1 MTAII
6 NKAIS
11 LQTYFINNFIRYMY
25 SPLYSHINKF
35 TNLSSEE
42 QDVLASMLKFSSYKK
57 KAFLHQ
63 AGETCRANYFVVKGC
78 LRLYFID
85 IKGAEQTTQ
94 FAIENWWISDLTSFL
109 FQRPSDFY
117 IQAAEATEVIVIEH
131 RYYDEMFNKL
141 PKMERYFRQ
150 IFQKLHQASQIRI
163 KYLYSQTAEERY
175 TNFNKLFPD
184 FVQRVP
190 QYMLASYLGFTP
202 EFLSKIRAKK

>member
-1 MTAII
+1 
-6 NKAIS
+6 
-11 LQTYFINNFIRYMY
+11 MY
-25 SPLYSHINKF
+25 SALYNHINRF
-35 TNLSSEE
+35 IDLSNDE
-42 QDVLASMLKFSSYKK
+42 QEILASLLKSFSFKK
-57 KAFLHQ
+57 KAFLHE

-94 FAIENWWISDLTSFL
+94 FAIENWWISDLTSFI
-109 FQRPSDFY
+109 FQKPSDFY
-117 IQAAEATEVIVIEH
+117 IQAAEATEVIIIE
-131 RYYDEMFNKL
+131 RRNYDELFEQL
-141 PKMERYFRQ
+141 PKMEKYFRL
-150 IFQKLHQASQIRI
+150 IFQKLHQASQMRI

-175 TNFNKLFPD
+175 TSFNSLFPE

>member
-1 MTAII
+1 
-6 NKAIS
+6 
-11 LQTYFINNFIRYMY
+11 MY
-25 SPLYSHINKF
+25 SALYKHINKF
-35 TNLSSEE
+35 TDLSTDE
-42 QDVLASMLKFSSYKK
+42 QEILASMLKSASFKK
-57 KAFLHQ
+57 KAYLHE

-85 IKGAEQTTQ
+85 IKGVEQTTQ

-109 FQRPSDFY
+109 FQKPSDFY
-117 IQAAEATEVIVIEH
+117 IQAAEETEVIIIKRH
-131 RYYDEMFNKL
+131 YYDELFDKL
-141 PKMERYFRQ
+141 PKLERYFRQ

-175 TNFNKLFPD
+175 VNFNKLFPE

>member
-1 MTAII
+1 
-6 NKAIS
+6 
-11 LQTYFINNFIRYMY
+11 MY
-25 SPLYSHINKF
+25 HALFAHINKF
-35 TNLSSEE
+35 IDLSMDE
-42 QDVLASMLKFSSYKK
+42 QEILATLLKSSSYKK
-57 KAFLHQ
+57 KAFLHE
-63 AGETCRANYFVVKGC
+63 AGATCRANYFVVKGC

-109 FQRPSDFY
+109 FQQPSDFY

-131 RYYDEMFNKL
+131 RHYDEIFEKL
-141 PKMERYFRQ
+141 PRLEKYFRL

-175 TNFNKLFPD
+175 TNFNALFPA
-184 FVQRVP
+184 FVQRIP

-202 EFLSKIRAKK
+202 EFLSKIRARK

>member
-1 MTAII
+1 M
-6 NKAIS
+6 
-11 LQTYFINNFIRYMY
+11 NNALYDHIQKF
-25 SPLYSHINKF
+25 SPLHPD
-35 TNLSSEE
+35 E
-42 QDVLASMLKFSSYKK
+42 QEILRPFLKTATYKK
-57 KAFLHQ
+57 KAFLHE
-63 AGETCRANYFVVKGC
+63 AGQTCRFNYFVVKGC

-94 FAIENWWISDLTSFL
+94 FAIENWWISDLSSFL
-109 FQRPSDFY
+109 SQKSSEFY
-117 IQAAEATEVIVIEH
+117 IQAAEETDVIAIERRH
-131 RYYDEMFNKL
+131 YDELFDQL
-141 PKMERYFRQ
+141 PKLEKYFRL

-175 TNFNKLFPD
+175 TNFNKLFPE

>member
-1 MTAII
+1 
-6 NKAIS
+6 
-11 LQTYFINNFIRYMY
+11 MY
-25 SPLYSHINKF
+25 SALYSHINKF
-35 TNLSSEE
+35 TDLSPDE
-42 QDVLASMLKFSSYKK
+42 QQVLASLLKASSFKK
-57 KAFLHQ
+57 KAFLHE

-94 FAIENWWISDLTSFL
+94 FGIENWWISDLTSFI
-109 FQRPSDFY
+109 FQKPSEFY
-117 IQAAEATEVIVIEH
+117 IQAAEDTEVIVIEH
-131 RYYDEMFNKL
+131 RYYDEIFDKL
-141 PKMERYFRQ
+141 PKLEKYFRL

-175 TNFNKLFPD
+175 FNFSRLFPE

-202 EFLSKIRAKK
+202 EFLSKIRSKK

>member
-1 MTAII
+1 
-6 NKAIS
+6 
-11 LQTYFINNFIRYMY
+11 MY
-25 SPLYSHINKF
+25 HALYNHIDRF
-35 TNLSSEE
+35 TNLSIEE
-42 QDVLASMLKFSSYKK
+42 HELLATLVQPASYKK
-57 KAFLHQ
+57 KAYLLE
-63 AGETCRANYFVVKGC
+63 AGQTCRANYFVVKGC

-109 FQRPSDFY
+109 SQRPSDFY
-117 IQAAEATEVIVIEH
+117 IQAAEQTEVIIIEQRH
-131 RYYDEMFNKL
+131 YDELFLKL
-141 PKMERYFRQ
+141 PKLEKYFRM

-175 TNFNKLFPD
+175 INFNKLFPE

>member
-1 MTAII
+1 MD
-6 NKAIS
+6 KALVNHIKR
-11 LQTYFINNFIRYMY
+11 FID
-25 SPLYSHINKF
+25 
-35 TNLSSEE
+35 LSSDEE
-42 QDVLASMLKFSSYKK
+42 EVLASLLKTASFKK
-57 KAFLHQ
+57 KAFLHE
-63 AGETCRANYFVVKGC
+63 AGEICRSNYFVVQGC

-109 FQRPSDFY
+109 MQKPSEFY
-117 IQAAEATEVIVIEH
+117 IQAAEATEVIVLEH
-131 RYYDEMFNKL
+131 RNYDALFDRL
-141 PKMERYFRQ
+141 PKLEKYFRL

-175 TNFNKLFPD
+175 VNFNKLFPE

>member
-1 MTAII
+1 
-6 NKAIS
+6 
-11 LQTYFINNFIRYMY
+11 MY
-25 SPLYSHINKF
+25 SALYNHINKF
-35 TNLSSEE
+35 TDLNVEE
-42 QDVLASMLKFSSYKK
+42 QEILGSLLKSSSIKK
-57 KAFLHQ
+57 KAYLHE

-94 FAIENWWISDLTSFL
+94 FAIENWWMSDLTSFL
-109 FQRPSDFY
+109 FQMPSDFY
-117 IQAAEATEVIVIEH
+117 IQAAEATEVIAIERRH
-131 RYYDEMFNKL
+131 YDELFNKL
-141 PKMERYFRQ
+141 PNMEKYFRL

-163 KYLYSQTAEERY
+163 KFLYSLTAEERY
-175 TNFNKLFPD
+175 TNFNKSFPE

>member
-1 MTAII
+1 MFNA
-6 NKAIS
+6 
-11 LQTYFINNFIRYMY
+11 
-25 SPLYSHINKF
+25 LYHHIKRF
-35 TNLSSEE
+35 TDLGVEDQDLLS
-42 QDVLASMLKFSSYKK
+42 SMLKSSSFKK
-57 KAFLHQ
+57 KSFLLE
-63 AGETCRANYFVVKGC
+63 AGQICRSNYFVVKGC

-109 FQRPSDFY
+109 FQKNSEFY
-117 IQAAEATEVIVIEH
+117 IQAAEETEVIVIEH
-131 RYYDEMFNKL
+131 HHYEELLERL
-141 PKMERYFRQ
+141 PKLEKYFRL
-150 IFQKLHQASQIRI
+150 IYQKLHQASQIRI

-175 TNFNKLFPD
+175 TNFNKLFPE

>member
-1 MTAII
+1 
-6 NKAIS
+6 
-11 LQTYFINNFIRYMY
+11 MY
-25 SPLYSHINKF
+25 NALFAHINRF
-35 TNLSSEE
+35 IDLSSDE
-42 QDVLASMLKFSSYKK
+42 QDILATLLKSSSFKK
-57 KAFLHQ
+57 KAYLHE

-109 FQRPSDFY
+109 FQKTSDFY
-117 IQAAEATEVIVIEH
+117 IQAAEATDVIVIEH
-131 RYYDEMFNKL
+131 RHYDEIFEKL
-141 PKMERYFRQ
+141 PKLEKYFRL

-175 TNFNKLFPD
+175 TNFNTLFPE
-184 FVQRVP
+184 FVQRIP

>member
-1 MTAII
+1 
-6 NKAIS
+6 
-11 LQTYFINNFIRYMY
+11 MY
-25 SPLYSHINKF
+25 NPLFNHVHKF
-35 TNLSSEE
+35 TSLNDEE
-42 QDVLASMLKFSSYKK
+42 QAVLGNMLRTASFKK
-57 KAFLHQ
+57 KAFLHE
-63 AGETCRANYFVVKGC
+63 AGDVCRANYFVVKGC

-109 FQRPSDFY
+109 FQKHSDFY
-117 IQAAEATEVIVIEH
+117 IQAAEATEVIVIDRQH
-131 RYYDEMFNKL
+131 YDELFEKL
-141 PKMERYFRQ
+141 PKMEKYFRL
-150 IFQKLHQASQIRI
+150 IYQKLHQASQIRI

-175 TNFNKLFPD
+175 TNFSSSFPE

>member
-1 MTAII
+1 
-6 NKAIS
+6 
-11 LQTYFINNFIRYMY
+11 MY
-25 SPLYSHINKF
+25 SALYHHINKF
-35 TNLSSEE
+35 IDLSNDE
-42 QDVLASMLKFSSYKK
+42 QQILASLLKSSTFKK
-57 KAFLHQ
+57 KAFLHE
-63 AGETCRANYFVVKGC
+63 AGETCKANYFVVKGC

-94 FAIENWWISDLTSFL
+94 FAIENWWISDLTSFI
-109 FQRPSDFY
+109 FQKPSDFY

-131 RYYDEMFNKL
+131 RHYDEIFDKL
-141 PKMERYFRQ
+141 PKLERYFRS
-150 IFQKLHQASQIRI
+150 IYQKLHQASQVRI

-175 TNFNKLFPD
+175 TNFNKLFPE

>member
-1 MTAII
+1 
-6 NKAIS
+6 
-11 LQTYFINNFIRYMY
+11 MY
-25 SPLYSHINKF
+25 SPLYNHIKRF
-35 TNLSSEE
+35 TEISPSEQE
-42 QDVLASMLKFSSYKK
+42 ILGALLISSSYKK
-57 KAFLHQ
+57 KAFLLE
-63 AGETCRANYFVVKGC
+63 AGEVCRANYFVVKGC

-109 FQRPSDFY
+109 FQKPSDCY

-131 RYYDEMFNKL
+131 RHYDELFNRL
-141 PKMERYFRQ
+141 PKLEKYFRL
-150 IFQKLHQASQIRI
+150 IFQKLHQASQVRI
-163 KYLYSQTAEERY
+163 KYLYSQTAKERY
-175 TNFNKLFPD
+175 INFNKQFPE